1 MSVIECKPNS
11 NKYKQEQLKKEERP
25 KINKVVRGTVKRS
38 KNSGSKLADVF
49 ISEDVSNVK
58 NYILMDVIVPAVK
71 KLYLMLL
78 LMVST
83 CCFTVVMDVLMLI
96 ARQPRQFHTIV
107 ITEEMI
113 IRELQI
119 QCRLLDIVMTL

>member
-25 KINKVVRGTVKRS
+25 KINKVVSGTVKRS

-71 KLYLMLL
+71 KAISDVITNGIDMLL
-78 LMVST
+78 YGSNGRT
-83 CCFTVVMDVLMLI
+83 N
-96 ARQPRQFHTIV
+96 ANR
-107 ITEEMI
+107 
-113 IRELQI
+113 
-119 QCRLLDIVMTL
+119 